1 MSRSPAIERVGRF
14 PGAALMDRAPY
25 PLDGACGGD
34 PMQVGGKAAEEQRQ
48 RRPASYGRRISATEW
63 KRLGGL
69 RNGRL
74 YRVQAANGR
83 WRYYD
88 GGE

>member
-1 MSRSPAIERVGRF
+1 MSPRTA
-14 PGAALMDRAPY
+14 
-25 PLDGACGGD
+25 
-34 PMQVGGKAAEEQRQ
+34 
-48 RRPASYGRRISATEW
+48 GRRISAKEW
-63 KRLGGL
+63 RRLGGL